1 MNDSPKRPIAA
12 WIVAFGSVLL
22 AVAVAWLFLG
32 GSEYKV
38 PEEVS
43 QPADPAEPAGVPR
56 LRSLPQAALKGGGQN
71 DASIA
76 DVAAQVVPSV
86 VNIFSTVGG
95 PAAGSRGM
103 PPDHPFFRRY
113 FGQPSEPRQ
122 RQQQSLGSGVI
133 VSEDGVILT
142 NNHVIEKASKI
153 RVVLADRREYSA
165 EIAGSDPQTDLAVL
179 KLELGAG
186 DRVPALPLGD
196 SGRLRLGDIVLA
208 VGNPF
213 GLGQTVTMG
222 IVSAVGR
229 ANVGIADYEDFIQT
243 DAAINPGN
251 SGGALVDMEGH
262 LVGVNT
268 AILSRTGGYQGIG
281 FAVPTKMI
289 EPIMQSLL
297 ERGRVERGWLG
308 VIIQDLT
315 TEDAARLGINGERGA
330 LIAQVGRGTPA
341 EAAGLEAGDVV
352 SHLDGAAVESSAQLR
367 NAVAMK
373 GADKSV
379 VLGLLRNGKRRE
391 VSVKLGALPAEF
403 SR

>member
-1 MNDSPKRPIAA
+1 MNDSRKRPVAA

-32 GSEYKV
+32 KSDTKTTE
-38 PEEVS
+38 PAS
-43 QPADPAEPAGVPR
+43 QPAALAAPDSVPR
-56 LRSLPQAALKGGGQN
+56 LKSLPQAALGGGGKQG
-71 DASIA
+71 ASIA
-76 DVAAQVVPSV
+76 DIAAQVVPSV

-95 PAAGSRGM
+95 PRGVQPGM

-113 FGQPSEPRQ
+113 PGQFAEPRH
-122 RQQQSLGSGVI
+122 RQEQSLGSGVI
-133 VSEDGVILT
+133 VSEDGVVLT
-142 NNHVIEKASKI
+142 NNHVVENAVKI

-165 EIAGSDPQTDLAVL
+165 EIAGTDPQTDLAVL
-179 KLELGAG
+179 KLELNQGET
-186 DRVPALPLGD
+186 VPALPLGD
-196 SGRLRLGDIVLA
+196 SSRLRLGDIVLA

-243 DAAINPGN
+243 DAAIYPGN

-262 LVGVNT
+262 LVGINT
-268 AILSRTGGYQGIG
+268 AMLKKLDRHQGIG

-315 TEDAARLGINGERGA
+315 TEAATRLGINGERGA

-352 SHLDGAAVESSAQLR
+352 SLLDGVAVESSAQLR

-373 GADKSV
+373 GADKTVKLSV
-379 VLGLLRNGKRRE
+379 LRNGDRRE
-391 VSVKLGALPAEF
+391 LSVRLGALPAEF